1 MRGTLLFW
9 SVWIFC
15 ALTSRPR
22 IDCPT
27 WDGTDHEWPTE
38 KTVGAHPSPRGG
50 QGPQLLQVLV
60 QLPPIRRFPCHG
72 SRRSGTANA
81 PPSFSATDGYLA
93 HADGCGQYG
102 GGCEQERQL
111 GRLESSAW
119 PQEQGGRGDSFL
131 SLVPPFRWCR
141 EFDGFLA
148 PQAAARC
155 RVACHSH
162 SAR

>member
-1 MRGTLLFW
+1 
-9 SVWIFC
+9 
-15 ALTSRPR
+15 
-22 IDCPT
+22 
-27 WDGTDHEWPTE
+27 
-38 KTVGAHPSPRGG
+38 VGAHPSPRGG

-119 PQEQGGRGDSFL
+119 PQEQGGRGDSLL

-155 RVACHSH
+155 RVACERVTVTVHAKRRRWRPRQGSTAH
-162 SAR
+162 TRLCWLIKQLQKHCRNLEHFAS